1 METNILVLFE
11 NGAYMATCD
20 SPKDIIDSMLA
31 DLEEEM
37 EPRDRVRLAAVL
49 DKWQNAKVQQFSN
62 VDALKDAMFR
72 ASRRLRSQNGGE
84 QRPIIVGS

>member
-1 METNILVLFE
+1 METNILVQFE
-11 NGAYMATCD
+11 NGAYMAACD
-20 SPKDIIDSMLA
+20 SPKAIIDCMLA

-49 DKWQNAKVQQFSN
+49 DKWQNAKVQQFPN
-62 VDALKDAMFR
+62 VDALKDAMFQ

-84 QRPIIVGS
+84 QRSIIVGS